1 MLTDRLPRVRLG
13 HLPTPLHELPRL
25 SKALGGPRLWVKRDD
40 QTGLAIGGNKTRKL
54 EFTVA
59 EALRRGAD
67 TLVTLGAVQSNH
79 ARQTAAAA
87 AACGLRCVIV
97 LRGQA
102 PLVANGNLLL
112 DQLLGARIV
121 FSGDRALEQVG
132 EEVAA
137 AETAAGHRPYLIPV
151 GASDEVGAAGFVA
164 ALEEL
169 KGQLDELRL
178 RVDRVVFASSSFG
191 TQAGLCVGAKAL
203 GFQAQ
208 LAGIAIDSTREELQA
223 AVAGI
228 AARLAD
234 RIGQPRSVAP
244 EDVVGYDAYLGGGY
258 AVLGQPERE
267 AIQLAARH
275 EGILLDPVYT
285 GRAMAG
291 LGHLAHHLALS
302 DTGAAL
308 DIQLTAEHDVHL
320 AVEGPFAHDQL
331 ALLHPQHEGALRDAP
346 EGAAPQTL
354 EERRVSLA
362 QLGEDALPLEDHR

>member
-25 SKALGGPRLWVKRDD
+25 SRALGGPRIFVKRDD

-54 EFTVA
+54 EFSVA
-59 EALRRGAD
+59 EALRRDAD

-97 LRGQA
+97 LRGHA
-102 PLVANGNLLL
+102 PQVANGNLLL
-112 DQLLGARIV
+112 DHLLGARIV
-121 FSGDRALEQVG
+121 FSGERGLEQVG
-132 EEVAA
+132 EEVVA
-137 AETAAGHRPYLIPV
+137 AEAAAGHRPYLIPV
-151 GASDEVGAAGFVA
+151 GASDEIGAAGFVA

-169 KGQLDELRL
+169 MGQLDEQRL

-191 TQAGLCVGAKAL
+191 TQAGLCVGARAL

-208 LAGIAIDSTREELQA
+208 LAGIAIDSALPELQA

-228 AARLAD
+228 AARLAP
-234 RIGQPRSVAP
+234 RIGLQASFAPGEVVA
-244 EDVVGYDAYLGGGY
+244 YDAYRGGGY
-258 AVLGQPERE
+258 AVLGGPERE
-267 AIQLAARH
+267 AIELAARH

-291 LGHLAHHLALS
+291 LVDLVRRGEFRAGETIVFWHTGGTPALFAYAGELLA
-302 DTGAAL
+302 
-308 DIQLTAEHDVHL
+308 
-320 AVEGPFAHDQL
+320 DQV
-331 ALLHPQHEGALRDAP
+331 P
-346 EGAAPQTL
+346 
-354 EERRVSLA
+354 
-362 QLGEDALPLEDHR
+362 